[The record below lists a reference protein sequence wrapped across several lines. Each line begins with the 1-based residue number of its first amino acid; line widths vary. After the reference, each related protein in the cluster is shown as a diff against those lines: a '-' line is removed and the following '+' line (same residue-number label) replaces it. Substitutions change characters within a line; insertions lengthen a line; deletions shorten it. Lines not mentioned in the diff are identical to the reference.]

1 MGSEISP
8 TNDLTLSLFHCVK
21 LSKRQ
26 CLILLLGVSNQTLLM
41 PKSKDSRYLLR
52 VWKHALKTQAGQEET
67 MLDQQLIFNDGPKK
81 IRTFGR
87 SAYPRFIYDSVT
99 ITCPFVA

>member
-8 TNDLTLSLFHCVK
+8 ANDLTLSLFHCVK
-21 LSKRQ
+21 LTKRR

-52 VWKHALKTQAGQEET
+52 VWKHAHNMYQIRAKTVVFVPGT
-67 MLDQQLIFNDGPKK
+67 M
-81 IRTFGR
+81 
-87 SAYPRFIYDSVT
+87 
-99 ITCPFVA
+99 ITCIFVNYTLNLLMPVLSH

>member
-21 LSKRQ
+21 LTKRR

-52 VWKHALKTQAGQEET
+52 VWKHAHNHLNSHI
-67 MLDQQLIFNDGPKK
+67 LDAVHKSSFATEKCPTAN
-81 IRTFGR
+81 TF
-87 SAYPRFIYDSVT
+87 SLNLPA
-99 ITCPFVA
+99 

>member
-21 LSKRQ
+21 LTKRR

-52 VWKHALKTQAGQEET
+52 VWKHALKNSFKV
-67 MLDQQLIFNDGPKK
+67 LCLINNLKQNRKYRYGELLLLKTK
-81 IRTFGR
+81 R
-87 SAYPRFIYDSVT
+87 
-99 ITCPFVA
+99 